1 MQGVIATSSSLT
13 MAPKWT
19 KAQPRNRRKPAQ
31 AASYEKHVVSK
42 PGSVEM
48 YLIAH
53 GATSLP
59 SKFDGSDPL
68 PFASVK
74 SIANERD
81 KETAQAATLVTVR
94 PTHSPVWEETL
105 TMEIPEE
112 DVNEEELIFTI
123 ADNESKEKLVTYRV
137 PINNFVPFHP
147 YHLELIQPTKSIGSG
162 VRAYVSV
169 QRLESYL
176 PRLASFGFCGL
187 EVILSGFHKVLDSP
201 VSPLLAVARIVP
213 DYSVYKERI
222 LMKQAAGITTSTVTL
237 PSPHPSAFEI
247 PDKQIQ
253 GFPQI
258 TTASN
263 GGKRPVWDH
272 TFMFTG
278 NDTATMFTTH
288 SALVLEYYT
297 ANTSMSSIT
306 WIIRNP
312 VGFSTL
318 LLDDEIFNALRSE
331 EGKLGVKIEDLLIQ
345 STDFF
350 DSKDSAA
357 GVDLYLRLINSERP
371 DTMVTVGDFSL
382 LPTLTSIDGRGK
394 ITPDVDP
401 TSLQPQT
408 PDELPTSSA
417 VENQPHTSMPFD
429 RKRTQILT
437 NEDEYPPSDI
447 LESLFPDNRFAVP
460 DTKPSPKS
468 HRAEELKTLKETVRK
483 MSVDIARLKSAIAKL
498 QDENRALKKQLFS
511 KKNLVDIIQSDLNTG
526 ELTVEELAE
535 KYIATKAELESESA
549 ELKKYQDKV
558 QQLQNQLI
566 KANDREK
573 KYLSKALSTP
583 SEVEKRGNVDGKQD
597 RIKKLENTAVQQEK
611 VIAKMEKLLADC
623 LRNEE
628 KPRSKIPPNRLPE
641 KIDRAASDQA
651 TTILMQENSRLR
663 MELEDLKLQQ
673 RRFDIDNSHLQANL
687 DQAHNRVT
695 SLEQQL
701 NQNSRQ
707 WAQEK
712 HELTV
717 RLQEHR
723 NGIIRTQQPANDFLR
738 HSYMD

>member
-1 MQGVIATSSSLT
+1 

-19 KAQPRNRRKPAQ
+19 KAPPRNRNKPSQPAT
-31 AASYEKHVVSK
+31 YEKHVVSK

-48 YLIAH
+48 YLIVH

-81 KETAQAATLVTVR
+81 KQTAQTATRATVR
-94 PTHSPVWEETL
+94 PTHSPVWEEIL
-105 TMEIPEE
+105 SMEVPEE
-112 DVNEEELIFTI
+112 DVEEEELIFTI
-123 ADNESKEKLVTYRV
+123 ADNDSKEKLVTYRV

-187 EVILSGFHKVLDSP
+187 EVILSGFHKDLGSP

-222 LMKQAAGITTSTVTL
+222 LTKQAAGITTSTVTL

-258 TTASN
+258 TTASH
-263 GGKRPVWDH
+263 GGNKPIWNH

-278 NDTATMFTTH
+278 HDTATMFTTH

-312 VGFSTL
+312 IGFSTL
-318 LLDDEIFNALRSE
+318 LLDDEIFSALRSE
-331 EGKLGVKIEDLLIQ
+331 EGKLGIRIEDLLIQ
-345 STDFF
+345 STEFF
-350 DSKDSAA
+350 DSKDSAP

-371 DTMVTVGDFSL
+371 DTMISVGDFSL
-382 LPTLTSIDGRGK
+382 LPTLTSIRGQRAA
-394 ITPDVDP
+394 TPVEDP
-401 TSLQPQT
+401 VPVEPQT
-408 PDELPTSSA
+408 PEEPATSHSP
-417 VENQPHTSMPFD
+417 QDHPQTPMPFD

-447 LESLFPDNRFAVP
+447 LESLFPESRFAVP
-460 DTKPSPKS
+460 DAKPRPSPKS
-468 HRAEELKTLKETVRK
+468 HHAEELKKLKETVRK
-483 MSVDIARLKSAIAKL
+483 MSVDIAQLKSTIAKL
-498 QDENRALKKQLFS
+498 QDENRALKKQLFT

-526 ELTVEELAE
+526 ALTVEELAE

-573 KYLSKALSTP
+573 KYLSKSLSAP
-583 SEVEKRGNVDGKQD
+583 PEVDKKVDEKQD
-597 RIKKLENTAVQQEK
+597 RIKKLESTAVQQEK

-628 KPRSKIPPNRLPE
+628 KPKSKMAPNRRPE
-641 KIDRAASDQA
+641 KIDRASSDQA
-651 TTILMQENSRLR
+651 ATILMQENSRLR
-663 MELEDLKLQQ
+663 MELEDLKLQR
-673 RRFDIDNSHLQANL
+673 RRFDMDNSQLQANL
-687 DQAHNRVT
+687 DQVHNRVS
-695 SLEQQL
+695 SLEHQL

-723 NGIIRTQQPANDFLR
+723 NGIIRTQQPTDFLR

>member
-1 MQGVIATSSSLT
+1 

-19 KAQPRNRRKPAQ
+19 KAPPRNRKKLSPPAT
-31 AASYEKHVVSK
+31 YEKHVVSK

-48 YLIAH
+48 YLIVH

-81 KETAQAATLVTVR
+81 KETAQSATHATVR
-94 PTHSPVWEETL
+94 PTHSPIWEETL

-112 DVNEEELIFTI
+112 GIDEEELIFTI
-123 ADNESKEKLVTYRV
+123 ADNDSKEKLVTYRI
-137 PINNFVPFHP
+137 PISNFVPFHP

-187 EVILSGFHKVLDSP
+187 EVILSGFHKQLGSP
-201 VSPLLAVARIVP
+201 VGPLLAVARIVP

-222 LMKQAAGITTSTVTL
+222 LTKQAAGITTSTVTL
-237 PSPHPSAFEI
+237 PSPHPSAFEV
-247 PDKQIQ
+247 PEKQIQ

-263 GGKRPVWDH
+263 GGNRPVWDH

-278 NDTATMFTTH
+278 HDTATMFTTH

-312 VGFSTL
+312 IGFSTL
-318 LLDDEIFNALRSE
+318 LLDDEIFSALRSE
-331 EGKLGVKIEDLLIQ
+331 DGKLGIKIEDLLIQ
-345 STDFF
+345 STEFF
-350 DSKDSAA
+350 DSKDSAP
-357 GVDLYLRLINSERP
+357 GVDLYLRLVNSERP
-371 DTMVTVGDFSL
+371 DTMISVGDFSL
-382 LPTLTSIDGRGK
+382 LPTLTSIRGRRDV
-394 ITPDVDP
+394 TPVEDSVP
-401 TSLQPQT
+401 AKPQT
-408 PDELPTSSA
+408 PEELPTSSTL
-417 VENQPHTSMPFD
+417 VDHPRTPMPFD
-429 RKRTQILT
+429 RKRTEILT

-447 LESLFPDNRFAVP
+447 LETLFPESKSAVHDVKP
-460 DTKPSPKS
+460 RPSPKS
-468 HRAEELKTLKETVRK
+468 HHAEELKTLKETVRR
-483 MSVDIARLKSAIAKL
+483 MSVDISRLKSTIARL
-498 QDENRALKKQLFS
+498 QEENRALKKQLFT

-526 ELTVEELAE
+526 ALTVEELAE

-583 SEVEKRGNVDGKQD
+583 PEVEKKVDEKQD
-597 RIKKLENTAVQQEK
+597 RIKKLENTALQQEK

-628 KPRSKIPPNRLPE
+628 KPKAKMPPNRRPE
-641 KIDRAASDQA
+641 KRDRLASDQA
-651 TTILMQENSRLR
+651 STILMQENSRLR

-673 RRFDIDNSHLQANL
+673 RRFDMDNSHLQANL
-687 DQAHNRVT
+687 DQAHGRVN

-701 NQNSRQ
+701 DQNSRQ

-723 NGIIRTQQPANDFLR
+723 NGIIRTQQPNDFLSR
-738 HSYMD
+738 SYMN